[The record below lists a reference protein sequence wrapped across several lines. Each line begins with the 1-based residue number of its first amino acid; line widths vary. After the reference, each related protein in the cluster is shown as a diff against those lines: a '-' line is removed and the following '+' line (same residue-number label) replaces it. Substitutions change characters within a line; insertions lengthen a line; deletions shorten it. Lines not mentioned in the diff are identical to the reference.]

1 MTNLSHLHNPPT
13 SNDIDLYGVFES
25 IWQQKRLVIA
35 ITLLAG
41 AVAAGKAYMVV
52 PQYKVDT
59 VLRVPAINELD
70 ALNRSDVYSLPPR
83 EALIRVGSALDSYD
97 VRRGYFLQHPEFI
110 KSYGGPGVSSEQA
123 FADFNQTAIDV
134 VQPGETQSAVGAP
147 VIVRMRYPA
156 GVKGDE
162 ILNGFVQYAID
173 FERKQIATDL
183 KVIIDNRMNE
193 IDVKLAAAHAGYD
206 SGKARD
212 IATLLEADNQRRGE
226 LQDELKALRV
236 QMKEGR
242 QARVAQLDEAI
253 NIARSLGLKKPSTPS
268 SMNAGSIEGTT
279 VVRTEVNNQQLPL
292 YFMGTDAL
300 EAERRVLS
308 QRSSDDFANPR
319 IAEIGKELALLSK
332 NRRVEILTQR
342 QNEEVFLRDV
352 EPLHAERARLS
363 KININVENLRLV
375 SVDQQAF
382 QPLHP
387 LGPRKAVIIAVGL
400 MVGAA
405 LGVIVAVLRGIWTQG
420 RQSRAGHVKAG

>member
-1 MTNLSHLHNPPT
+1 MTSLSHLQNH
-13 SNDIDLYGVFES
+13 SSRDDIDLYAVFES
-25 IWQQKRLVIA
+25 IWQQRKLVIA
-35 ITLLAG
+35 FTLLAG
-41 AVAAGKAYMVV
+41 VFAAGKAYMAK
-52 PQYKVDT
+52 PEYKVDT

-97 VRRGYFLQHPEFI
+97 VRRGYFQKHPDFI
-110 KSYGGPGVSSEQA
+110 NSYGGLGVSPEQA
-123 FADFNQTAIDV
+123 FANFNQTAIDV

-173 FERKQIATDL
+173 FERKQIAKDL
-183 KVIIDNRMNE
+183 EVIIGNRMNE

-242 QARVAQLDEAI
+242 QARIAQLDEAI

-268 SMNAGSIEGTT
+268 SMNVGSADGTT

-308 QRSSDDFANPR
+308 QRTSDDFASPR

-332 NRRVEILTQR
+332 NRRVEVLSQR
-342 QNEEVFLRDV
+342 QHEEVFLRDV
-352 EPLHAERARLS
+352 EPLHAERTRLS
-363 KININVENLRLV
+363 NININVENLRLV
-375 SVDQQAF
+375 SIDQQAF

-387 LGPRKAVIIAVGL
+387 LGPRKALLIAVGL

-405 LGVIVAVLRGIWTQG
+405 LGVIVAVLRGIWIRG
-420 RQSRAGHVKAG
+420 RQSRTGFA